1 MTMTSPSS
9 GFYFPNPS
17 TLHYCTQCATPL
29 ARIIP
34 PDDSIVREVCLQCG
48 SVHYQNPRNVVG
60 VVPVW
65 EDKILLCKRAIE
77 PRYNTWTLPAG
88 FMELKETTAE
98 GALREADEEAGVQL
112 ELGNLFTLID
122 VPSAGQVHMYYL
134 AKVLSP
140 ELNPGPESL
149 EAQFFA
155 LDEIPW
161 EGLSFRTVSS
171 TLRHYINDKNNGVFS
186 FHNYALGEKV

>member
-1 MTMTSPSS
+1 MTNASE
-9 GFYFPNPS
+9 FYFPTPR
-17 TLHYCTQCATPL
+17 TIHYCTQCANPL

-34 PDDSIVREVCLQCG
+34 PDDNRVRDACLQCG
-48 SVHYQNPRNVVG
+48 AVHYQNPRNVVG
-60 VVPVW
+60 VVPIW
-65 EDKILLCKRAIE
+65 EDKILLCRRAIE

-98 GALREADEEAGVQL
+98 GAMREADEEAGAKL
-112 ELGNLFTLID
+112 ELGAIFTMID
-122 VPSAGQVHMYYL
+122 VPAAGQVHVYYL

-149 EAQFFA
+149 EARFFA

-161 EGLSFRTVSS
+161 NELSFRTVKS
-171 TLRHYINDKNNGVFS
+171 TIEHYLADKAKGVFS
-186 FHNYALGEKV
+186 FHHYSLSENYK

>member
-1 MTMTSPSS
+1 MTKASD
-9 GFYFPNPS
+9 FYFPTPR
-17 TLHYCTQCATPL
+17 TIQYCTQCANPL

-34 PDDSIVREVCLQCG
+34 PDDNRVRDVCLQCG
-48 SVHYQNPRNVVG
+48 AVHYQNPRNVVG
-60 VVPVW
+60 VVPIW

-88 FMELKETTAE
+88 FMELKETTAQ

-112 ELGNLFTLID
+112 ELGDLFTMID
-122 VPSAGQVHMYYL
+122 VPEAGQVHVYYL

-149 EAQFFA
+149 EARFFS
-155 LDEIPW
+155 LDDIPW
-161 EGLSFRTVSS
+161 DNLSFRTVKS
-171 TLRHYINDKNNGVFS
+171 TIEHYIADKANGKFVIHYYS
-186 FHNYALGEKV
+186 LTENYK